1 MLLQNRGFNKIIII
15 NIIEV
20 IFQQQI
26 FKFYPKIV
34 VMEIFLLLMDDCFM
48 FLLENIASEQ

>member
-1 MLLQNRGFNKIIII
+1 MLLQNKGFNKIIII

-34 VMEIFLLLMDDCFM
+34 VTEIFLLLMDDCFM

>member
-1 MLLQNRGFNKIIII
+1 MLLQNKGFNKIIII

-20 IFQQQI
+20 IFQQQV

-34 VMEIFLLLMDDCFM
+34 VTEIFLLSMDDCFM
-48 FLLENIASEQ
+48 FLLENIASEK